1 MTATVTLAVENMT
14 CGGCMR
20 KVEAALAGVSGVTFA
35 RANLSE
41 RRATAF
47 FEEPAA
53 NTAQLID
60 ALQAAGFRAAELAP
74 GTYVK
79 SAASRS
85 LLARVAV
92 AGFAAANI
100 MLLSVSAW
108 SGASDADGAQSLF
121 HWLSAL
127 IALPVVAYAG
137 RHFFASALSAIG
149 SRRVNMDV
157 PISLAIL
164 LSAAMSLYE
173 TIHSSEQV
181 YFDAC
186 VTLLFFL
193 LIGRYLDERVRS
205 RARGAAE
212 NLLSLVSEWAHVI
225 APDGTV
231 ERLPARLVEAGMRIA
246 VAAGERFPAD
256 GEIVSGASTIDES
269 LITGETIPRPVGPGN
284 AIYAGAVNISAP
296 VVTAA
301 SGTSE
306 DTLIARIARLMEAAG
321 QSRGRYVRL
330 ADRAARLYAPLV
342 HLLAALSFAGW
353 IVAGAGWETALTVAI
368 SVLIITCPCALAL
381 AVPAVQ
387 VAASARLFARGI
399 LVKAADALERLAEVD
414 TVAFDKTGTLTN
426 GFPVLINGSTIPDEI
441 LSAAGAIASASSHP
455 YAKAVA
461 AAAQQRFGKTGL
473 ASGVT
478 ETPGKGLAWE
488 TPAGEER
495 LGSAG
500 WCGVTEETKHAALW
514 FRRPAAPP
522 VPFQFEDVLRPQA
535 AETIGELKRAGYAV
549 HLLSGDQMGAVSIAA
564 AAAGI
569 EDWHGGM
576 KPEDKIAMLGAM
588 KAAGKK
594 VLMAG
599 DGLNDAPALA
609 AAHASLSPATAAS
622 ISQTASDAV
631 FQCASLR
638 AVIELITTARK
649 ARRMSFENFAVAFGY
664 NLFFVPLA
672 MAGYV
677 TPLIAAAAM
686 STSSIAVTANALRL
700 RTINLEGQP

>member
-1 MTATVTLAVENMT
+1 
-14 CGGCMR
+14 MR
-20 KVEAALAGVSGVTFA
+20 KVEAALAGVSGVISA

-41 RRATAF
+41 RRATVF
-47 FEEPAA
+47 VEEPAA

-60 ALQAAGFRAAELAP
+60 ALRAAGFRAAELAP
-74 GTYVK
+74 GTFDK

-108 SGASDADGAQSLF
+108 SGASDADGAQSFF

-137 RHFFASALSAIG
+137 RPFFASALSAIG

-173 TIHSSEQV
+173 TIRGSEQV

-212 NLLSLVSEWAHVI
+212 NLLSLVSEWAQVI
-225 APDGTV
+225 GPDGTV
-231 ERLPARLVEAGMRIA
+231 KRLPARLVEAGMRIA

-269 LITGETIPRPVGPGN
+269 LITGETIPRPAGIGDAV
-284 AIYAGAVNISAP
+284 YAGAVNISAP
-296 VVTAA
+296 VITVA

-330 ADRAARLYAPLV
+330 ADRAARLYAPMV

-353 IVAGAGWETALTVAI
+353 MIAGARWETALTVAI

-399 LVKAADALERLAEVD
+399 LVKAADGLERLAEID
-414 TVAFDKTGTLTN
+414 TVVFDKTGTLTN
-426 GFPVLINGSTIPDEI
+426 GFPVLINGSAIPDEI
-441 LSAAGAIASASSHP
+441 LRAAGTIAAASSHP

-461 AAAQQRFGKTGL
+461 AAAQERFGKTGL
-473 ASGVT
+473 STGVT
-478 ETPGKGLAWE
+478 ETPAKGLARE

-495 LGSAG
+495 LGSAA
-500 WCGVTEETKHAALW
+500 WCGVAEGEKHATLW
-514 FRRPAAPP
+514 FTRPGAPP
-522 VPFQFEDVLRPQA
+522 VPFQFEDVLRPDA
-535 AETIGELKRAGYAV
+535 AETIVELKRTGYAV
-549 HLLSGDQMGAVSIAA
+549 HLLSGDRMEAVSKAA
-564 AAAGI
+564 AATGI
-569 EDWHGGM
+569 TDWRAALQ
-576 KPEDKIAMLGAM
+576 PQDKITILESM
-588 KAAGKK
+588 KSANKK

-631 FQCASLR
+631 FQGASLR
-638 AVIELITTARK
+638 AVIELLATARK
-649 ARRMSFENFAVAFGY
+649 ARFMAFENFAVAFGY

-686 STSSIAVTANALRL
+686 STSSIAVTVNALRL
-700 RTINLEGQP
+700 RTMDLRA